1 MIEFEGNGFYARN
14 FPENSN
20 YKKYQTYYEEQFGPL
35 NLNPSDRIFKIN
47 SMEPLQFFT
56 YFADK
61 YSYSAKSSHGRVN
74 GELKSG
80 FYEKRLDVY
89 NLYDDQDQRLCFEF
103 LSGRKI
109 FIDFTIVTDTP
120 IHD

>member
-1 MIEFEGNGFYARN
+1 
-14 FPENSN
+14 
-20 YKKYQTYYEEQFGPL
+20 
-35 NLNPSDRIFKIN
+35 
-47 SMEPLQFFT
+47 MEPLEFFS

-89 NLYDDQDQRLCFEF
+89 NIYDAKDQRLCFEF
-103 LSGRKI
+103 LSGRKM
-109 FIDFTIVTDTP
+109 FIDFTIVTDISIKDQGEAVLLYEEEIKTTP
-120 IHD
+120 FEKQILPDGKRIIKLFE